1 VNDFA
6 SRWCGSG
13 LRGLVILVAATGWT
27 RVAAQAAFNPSAQ
40 LWPSGRDVARPS
52 VAVFGSAVACTL
64 VTCDPAPSFGLDVGL
79 LGPLRVAA
87 AGPRS
92 SPQVGLSYAWRHI
105 DIATRIGQG
114 ATIVR
119 PLKGGPANLTQD
131 IRIRG
136 DTAGGIHAETTYVS
150 DATTYVSDA
159 TRWSSAEARLTWR
172 EARWWATALVGRM
185 AIAQK
190 GSGLW
195 GGLQLGAEI
204 GRGASLLIGA
214 STSPR
219 LLSATQIGGAR
230 NRLSVGFGFNA
241 GVFSR
246 TPSARSPS
254 PSDASP
260 AFVVSSAGAGHI
272 RIAIRVAAAD
282 SVEFASD
289 CTQWGPV
296 QMTRDGDRWVVDVAA
311 LAGLHRA
318 NIRVNG
324 GRWMSPPGLASMDD
338 EFAGEVGIFVVQ

>member
-1 VNDFA
+1 
-6 SRWCGSG
+6 
-13 LRGLVILVAATGWT
+13 
-27 RVAAQAAFNPSAQ
+27 
-40 LWPSGRDVARPS
+40 
-52 VAVFGSAVACTL
+52 VACTL

-79 LGPLRVAA
+79 LGPLRVAV

-92 SPQVGLSYAWRHI
+92 SPQIGLSYAWRHI

-119 PLKGGPANLTQD
+119 PLKGGPANMTQD

-136 DTAGGIHAETTYVS
+136 DTSGGIHAE
-150 DATTYVSDA
+150 TTYVSDA

-172 EARWWATALVGRM
+172 EDRWWATALVGRM
-185 AIAQK
+185 AVAQQ
-190 GSGLW
+190 GAGLW

-219 LLSATQIGGAR
+219 LLTGAQPGR
-230 NRLSVGFGFNA
+230 NTVSVGFGFNA
-241 GVFSR
+241 GIFSR
-246 TPSARSPS
+246 TPSERSAS
-254 PSDASP
+254 PSDASR
-260 AFVVSSAGAGHI
+260 AFVVSSTGAGRI
-272 RIAIRVAAAD
+272 RVAIRVAAAD

-296 QMTRDGDRWVVDVAA
+296 QMTRDGDRWVVYVVA

-338 EFAGEVGIFVVQ
+338 DFAGEVGIFVVQ

>member
-1 VNDFA
+1 
-6 SRWCGSG
+6 
-13 LRGLVILVAATGWT
+13 VILVAATGWT
-27 RVAAQAAFNPSAQ
+27 RVAAQVAFNPSAQ
-40 LWPSGRDVARPS
+40 LWPSGADVARPS
-52 VAVFGSAVACTL
+52 VTVFGSAVACTL

-79 LGPLRVAA
+79 LGPLRAA
-87 AGPRS
+87 VAGPRS

-119 PLKGGPANLTQD
+119 PLKGGPTNMILHVRTTV
-131 IRIRG
+131 
-136 DTAGGIHAETTYVS
+136 DTGGGVRAETTY
-150 DATTYVSDA
+150 TSDA

-172 EARWWATALVGRM
+172 EDRWWATALVGRM
-185 AIAQK
+185 AVAQQ

-204 GRGASLLIGA
+204 GRGASLLVGA

-219 LLSATQIGGAR
+219 LLAGAQPGR
-230 NRLSVGFGFNA
+230 NTVSVGFGFNA

-246 TPSARSPS
+246 RPGGVASGSANAAFAISP
-254 PSDASP
+254 
-260 AFVVSSAGAGHI
+260 AGAGRV

-289 CTQWGPV
+289 CTQWQPI
-296 QMTRDGDRWVVDVAA
+296 QMTRNGDGWVVDVAA

-338 EFAGEVGIFVVQ
+338 DFAGEVGIFVVQ

>member
-6 SRWCGSG
+6 SRRCGSG
-13 LRGLVILVAATGWT
+13 LRGLILLVATAGST
-27 RVAAQAAFNPSAQ
+27 RLAAQVAFNPSAQ
-40 LWPSGRDVARPS
+40 LWPSSADAARPS

-64 VTCDPAPSFGLDVGL
+64 VTCDPVPSFGLDVGL
-79 LGPLRVAA
+79 IGPLRAVV

-119 PLKGGPANLTQD
+119 PLKGGATNTIQQVSMFL
-131 IRIRG
+131 
-136 DTAGGIHAETTYVS
+136 DTLGYLRAE
-150 DATTYVSDA
+150 TTYVSDA

-172 EARWWATALVGRM
+172 QDRWWATALVGRM
-185 AIAQK
+185 AIAKQ

-195 GGLQLGAEI
+195 GGLQLGADL

-214 STSPR
+214 SSSPSV
-219 LLSATQIGGAR
+219 LAGTEPNAGR
-230 NRLSVGFGFNA
+230 NAASLGLGFNA

-246 TPSARSPS
+246 RPGAVASSSAN
-254 PSDASP
+254 A
-260 AFVVSSAGAGHI
+260 AFVMSPAGAGRV
-272 RIAIRVAAAD
+272 RIAIRVGAAD

-289 CTQWGPV
+289 CTQWRPI
-296 QMTRDGDRWVVDVAA
+296 QMTRDGDRWIVDVAA
-311 LAGLHRA
+311 LSGLHRA

-324 GRWMSPPGLASMDD
+324 GRWTSPPGLASMDD
-338 EFAGEVGIFVVQ
+338 DFAGEVGIFVVQ